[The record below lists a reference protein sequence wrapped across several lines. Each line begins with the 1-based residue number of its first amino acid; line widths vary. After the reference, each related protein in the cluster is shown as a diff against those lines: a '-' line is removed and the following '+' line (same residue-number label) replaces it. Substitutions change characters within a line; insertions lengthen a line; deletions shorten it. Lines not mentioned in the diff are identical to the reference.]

1 MSKRSKK
8 SEKTNVYAR
17 AVARIYK
24 YPNDEAFQRGEMD
37 EIFEQVI
44 LIDDQGHETVVEEI
58 LIRPG
63 AMRDG
68 SGTNQES
75 ENK

>member
-1 MSKRSKK
+1 MGKKSKK

-37 EIFEQVI
+37 EIFEQII
-44 LIDDQGHETVVEEI
+44 LIDDEGHETIVEEI

-63 AMRDG
+63 AMQDQ
-68 SGTNQES
+68 SGTNQD
-75 ENK
+75 NDGK